1 MIVNVN
7 PYDTGYDENSHVMKF
22 AALAREVYIT
32 PAPAPV
38 HRVPTTMV
46 GKTHGAKGKELGPLT
61 LKDPDIVPMPYRR
74 KVTIS
79 MGGPGSGKK
88 PVEATLEVLEGTF
101 FWVNQMST
109 HKLNV
114 SAEDEPNEESDDDS
128 TDDYPINPL
137 VDSLFDEVESLR
149 MQVSPSSIL

>member
-38 HRVPTTMV
+38 QRVPVV
-46 GKTHGAKGKELGPLT
+46 GPGKLHGNKIKQLGPLT
-61 LKDPDIVPMPYRR
+61 LKDPDIVPYPYSR

-79 MGGPGSGKK
+79 MGGNEVGRK
-88 PVEATLEVLEGTF
+88 PIEAILEVREGKMLTATSRNAINLER
-101 FWVNQMST
+101 
-109 HKLNV
+109 
-114 SAEDEPNEESDDDS
+114 
-128 TDDYPINPL
+128 
-137 VDSLFDEVESLR
+137 FDR
-149 MQVSPSSIL
+149 GCPTGRGRQR